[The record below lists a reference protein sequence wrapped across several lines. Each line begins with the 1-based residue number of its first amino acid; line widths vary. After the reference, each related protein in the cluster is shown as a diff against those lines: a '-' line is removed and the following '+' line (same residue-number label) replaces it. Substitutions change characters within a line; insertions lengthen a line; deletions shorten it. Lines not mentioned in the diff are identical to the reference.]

1 LLMVQSM
8 KIDPVVDVV
17 IENLFKSLVA
27 RAPRRPS
34 VPVPIVPNYERVI
47 LPFGRMRKRWRRPEP
62 IPRDTET
69 FASILKEHGV
79 YIFAVEKSHIECQ
92 AAQNRIARALGS

>member
-1 LLMVQSM
+1 M
-8 KIDPVVDVV
+8 KVDPTIAVLID
-17 IENLFKSLVA
+17 NLFAVMVA
-27 RAPRRPS
+27 RSPRRPS
-34 VPVPIVPNYERVI
+34 IAAPIVPNYERII
-47 LPFGRMRKRWRRPEP
+47 LPFGRMRQRWKRREP

-92 AAQNRIARALGS
+92 AAQNRIAKALGS

>member
-1 LLMVQSM
+1 M
-8 KIDPVVDVV
+8 KIDPAVDAV
-17 IENLFKSLVA
+17 IENLFAAMVA
-27 RAPRRPS
+27 RSPRRPS
-34 VPVPIVPNYERVI
+34 IAAPIVPNYERII
-47 LPFGRMRKRWRRPEP
+47 LPFGRMRQRWKRREP

-92 AAQNRIARALGS
+92 AAQNRIAKALGS